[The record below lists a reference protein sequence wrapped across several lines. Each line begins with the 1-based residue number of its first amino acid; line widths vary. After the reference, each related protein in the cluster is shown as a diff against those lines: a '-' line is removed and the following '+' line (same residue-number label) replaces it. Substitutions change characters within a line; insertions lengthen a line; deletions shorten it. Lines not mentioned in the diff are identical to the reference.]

1 MAQEKTFDRADLLR
15 FFHETDH
22 DALVGRLV
30 VIHPL
35 PPTQLAFDQDFAVGE
50 TRRYPVMAE
59 TTALYCERYNISIVL
74 QTVSYPDGGDM
85 YLPDDHPLREATRRV
100 TTRYGGTSAQL
111 GRWATELADAYR
123 REVADLLPASPI
135 DLVARLNARQDDHG
149 PLHANVRCI
158 LPEPEPEPEDERKAE
173 EPEPEPDPD
182 HNATG
187 ETMDDFL
194 SGLDSADGEE
204 G

>member
-1 MAQEKTFDRADLLR
+1 MTQEKTFDRADLLR
-15 FFHETDH
+15 FFHETDR

-74 QTVSYPDGGDM
+74 QTVSYPDGGDL
-85 YLPDDHPLREATRRV
+85 YLPDDHPLREVARRV

-111 GRWATELADAYR
+111 SRWATELADAYR
-123 REVADLLPASPI
+123 REVADLLPISPI
-135 DLVARLNARQDDHG
+135 DLVARLNARQDDQYDPSPQHVNARRV
-149 PLHANVRCI
+149 L
-158 LPEPEPEPEDERKAE
+158 PEPEDERKPE
-173 EPEPEPDPD
+173 EPAEPEQDPD

-194 SGLDSADGEE
+194 NGLDADDDKGE
-204 G
+204 